1 VRKGRKE
8 VRMNLFEGK
17 ENIYFAGIGGIGMSA
32 LARYFL
38 AGGYNVAGYD
48 RSESRLTQ
56 QLAEEGCNISY
67 SDNVELIPPEF
78 RNRVKSLVVYTPAL
92 PATSAIRTYF
102 SQGGFTVVKRSA
114 LLGLI
119 SEHTLTLAVAG
130 THGKTTVST
139 LTAYLLKQSE
149 VDCTAFLGG
158 ISRNYDTN
166 LLLGRGDFTVM
177 EADEFDRSF
186 HALSPSV
193 ALITSMDPDHLEVYG
208 NHQTMIEAYNIFAS
222 RIREGG
228 TLVVHS
234 SVRHLVREIEGVR
247 IYTYGEDE
255 GDHFRLVKA
264 DSADGNWRFSVA
276 SPSGMIEDLTWS
288 VPGRPNLINAVAG
301 ISLALLSGV
310 TPSEIVRSLPLFRG
324 VARRFDIRLQN
335 ERIVYIDDYAHH
347 PAELDFLIRS
357 VREFY
362 AGKTIT
368 AAFQPHLF
376 TRTRDHAAAFAG
388 SLDRLDKVFL
398 LPVYPAREEPISGVT
413 SELIYNEMQ
422 LKDKMM
428 VTPEELLEQLKIT
441 DTHVFMTVGA
451 GDIDRLTEQ
460 VKKVLEERK

>member
-1 VRKGRKE
+1 
-8 VRMNLFEGK
+8 MNLFEGK

-48 RSESRLTQ
+48 RTESRLTG
-56 QLAEEGCNISY
+56 LLEEEGCKISY
-67 SDNVELIPPEF
+67 SDKVDLIPPEF
-78 RNRVKSLVVYTPAL
+78 RKREKTLVVYTPAL
-92 PATSAIRTYF
+92 PATSAIRRYF
-102 SQGGFTVVKRSA
+102 SDGGYSVVKRSA

-119 SEHTLTLAVAG
+119 SEHTLTVAVAG

-139 LTAYLLKQSE
+139 LAAYLLKQSD

-166 LLLGRGDFTVM
+166 LLLGRGDYTVM

-186 HALSPSV
+186 HALSPGI

-208 NHQTMIEAYNIFAS
+208 NHQAMIEAYNIFAS

-228 TLVVHS
+228 KLVVHS
-234 SVRHLVREIEGVR
+234 SVRHLVREIEGVT
-247 IYTYGEDE
+247 IYTYGESE
-255 GDHFRLVKA
+255 GDDFRLAEA
-264 DSADGNWRFSVA
+264 DNASGNWRFSVT
-276 SPSGMIEDLTWS
+276 SPMGTVEGLTWS
-288 VPGRPNLINAVAG
+288 VPGRPNLINGVAG

-324 VARRFDIRLQN
+324 VARRFDVILQN
-335 ERIVYIDDYAHH
+335 KRIVYIDDYAHH

-362 AGKTIT
+362 AGKIIT

-376 TRTRDHAAAFAG
+376 TRTRDHATAFAG
-388 SLDRLDKVFL
+388 SLDRLDRVFL
-398 LPVYPAREEPISGVT
+398 LPLYPAREEPISGVT
-413 SELIYNEMQ
+413 SGLIYREMK

-428 VTPEELLEQLKIT
+428 VTPDELLKQLKVIDT
-441 DTHVFMTVGA
+441 DVFITVGA

-460 VKKVLEERK
+460 VKKVLEERV